1 MVLKKSNMTPFEEA
15 TVRALGGL
23 LEELR
28 LSREARVRFERE
40 LHQKLDSAIAHRD
53 EVLTADL
60 AATNKRITDIEKRER
75 GNGHA
80 KGA

>member
-1 MVLKKSNMTPFEEA
+1 MTPFEEA

-28 LSREARVRFERE
+28 LSRETRVKFERE
-40 LHQKLDSAIAHRD
+40 VMQKLDSAIAHRD
-53 EVLTADL
+53 EAVTEDL
-60 AATNKRITDIEKRER
+60 AATNRRITDLERHVR

-80 KGA
+80 QGT